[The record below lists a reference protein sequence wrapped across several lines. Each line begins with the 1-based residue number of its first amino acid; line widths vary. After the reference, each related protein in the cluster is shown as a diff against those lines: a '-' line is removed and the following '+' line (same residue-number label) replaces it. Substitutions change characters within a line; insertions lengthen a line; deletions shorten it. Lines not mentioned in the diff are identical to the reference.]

1 MKIVIEDG
9 RQNFY
14 QWDKD
19 QRVKLDGVTLN
30 HYVHFGRPDGGAYEV
45 KIYKDGSWF
54 YANVPNIWLQLSG
67 IQKLYIVNGDKQ
79 TEHRASLFITPREKP
94 DGYLYTE
101 TEILSFVSLDE
112 RLRRLEGDPSVGGY
126 ATEQW
131 VREGFQPKGNYLESS
146 ALPAAI
152 DTALAQAKESG
163 AFDGAPGK
171 PGKNGQDYVLTPEDL
186 TEIAQQAADMVPVP
200 EGGGKA
206 FIVTITE
213 SGDKYTA
220 DKTPSEIYAAHNS
233 GVPVLASL
241 MAGGGIV
248 TAYLV
253 TATEDAA
260 MFQVP
265 NFMIGEQQTGATVII
280 AGNDPADRSVT
291 IVETTIPDSGGNVA
305 YDEAQELTDE
315 QKAQARENIGAQPA
329 GNYLTEVPEGYAKT
343 EDIPTDEHIIDLIEE
358 NAPDGIAVTG
368 ATVGQTV
375 KISAVDENGVPTAW
389 EPVEFPSGGGNKG
402 WTLLYDGTITIE
414 EAVTRITDSLLVPC
428 DGMVDFIGY
437 INWTA
442 NANTENYNDNISI
455 SVGKAVMGYGR
466 IGDASNA
473 GSSVFQ
479 ATVTSDRT
487 YWGRANS
494 GFDLEFNVDNM
505 KYGFGVIAKKPDY
518 ENVTIDFYAKTYAG
532 TITLQ
537 IYGR

>member
-19 QRVKLDGVTLN
+19 QRVKLDGVTLD

-163 AFDGAPGK
+163 AFDGAPGE

-213 SGDKYTA
+213 SGGEYTA

-241 MAGGGIV
+241 TVEGGIV

-265 NFMIGEQQTGATVII
+265 NFMLGEEQMGVTVTI
-280 AGNDPADRSVT
+280 AGNDPADRSVS
-291 IVETTIPDSGGNVA
+291 IVENTIPDSGGNA
-305 YDEAQELTDE
+305 DLE
-315 QKAQARENIGAQPA
+315 QR
-329 GNYLTEVPEGYAKT
+329 V
-343 EDIPTDEHIIDLIEE
+343 EDIE
-358 NAPDGIAVTG
+358 NALAGLTLA
-368 ATVGQTV
+368 
-375 KISAVDENGVPTAW
+375 DE
-389 EPVEFPSGGGNKG
+389 E
-402 WTLLYDGTITIE
+402 
-414 EAVTRITDSLLVPC
+414 
-428 DGMVDFIGY
+428 
-437 INWTA
+437 
-442 NANTENYNDNISI
+442 
-455 SVGKAVMGYGR
+455 
-466 IGDASNA
+466 
-473 GSSVFQ
+473 
-479 ATVTSDRT
+479 
-487 YWGRANS
+487 
-494 GFDLEFNVDNM
+494 GF
-505 KYGFGVIAKKPDY
+505 
-518 ENVTIDFYAKTYAG
+518 
-532 TITLQ
+532 
-537 IYGR
+537 